1 MSSTAPTLT
10 PATGASAAT
19 GRTVLSGALLCLG
32 VAAFVD
38 EAVFHQVL
46 HWHHFYDRSTP
57 AIGLVSDGLFYGPAV
72 GV

>member
-1 MSSTAPTLT
+1 M
-10 PATGASAAT
+10 
-19 GRTVLSGALLCLG
+19 LSGALLCLG